1 MTNQIDVSE
10 RELQAFARFLK
21 LLPHGR
27 DRELVI
33 LKAHLLVEEQL
44 RQLIAERVR
53 NREPLLKARLTFS
66 QCISVA
72 RAFLPAGHD
81 PGLWKGLEQLNEIRN
96 AFSHQLSPARI
107 EEKIA
112 AFSASMQPNGPMN
125 EDPAVNFELA
135 LWSLFASVAHLLERP
150 SAQVLKLVPRELSR
164 S

>member
-1 MTNQIDVSE
+1 MTDQIDVSE
-10 RELQAFARFLK
+10 RELKAFARFLK

-53 NREPLLKARLTFS
+53 NREALLKARLTFS
-66 QCISVA
+66 QCVAVA
-72 RAFLPAGHD
+72 RAFFPAGHD
-81 PGLWKGLEQLNEIRN
+81 PGLWKGLQQINEIRN

-107 EEKIA
+107 EERIA

-125 EDPAVNFELA
+125 ADQAVNFELA
-135 LWSLFASVAHLLERP
+135 LWSLFVSVAHLLERP
-150 SAQVLKLVPRELSR
+150 SARVLRLVPRVLDR

>member
-53 NREPLLKARLTFS
+53 NREALQKARLTFA
-66 QCISVA
+66 QCVAVA
-72 RAFLPAGHD
+72 RAFFPAGHD
-81 PGLWKGLEQLNEIRN
+81 PSLWRGMEQLNEIRN

-107 EEKIA
+107 EERIA
-112 AFSASMQPNGPMN
+112 ALSASMQPNGPIN
-125 EDPAVNFELA
+125 ADPAVNFEVA
-135 LWSLFASVAHLLERP
+135 LWSLFVSVAHLLERP
-150 SAQVLKLVPRELSR
+150 SARVLKLVPRED
-164 S
+164 

>member
-53 NREPLLKARLTFS
+53 NREPLQKARLSFS

-72 RAFLPAGHD
+72 RAFFPAGHD
-81 PGLWKGLEQLNEIRN
+81 LGLWKGLEQLNEIRN

-135 LWSLFASVAHLLERP
+135 LWSLFVSVAHLLERP

>member
-1 MTNQIDVSE
+1 MTDEIDVSE

-53 NREPLLKARLTFS
+53 NREVLPKARLTFS

-72 RAFLPAGHD
+72 RAFFPAGHD
-81 PGLWKGLEQLNEIRN
+81 PSLWKGLEQLNEIRN

-107 EEKIA
+107 DDRIA
-112 AFSASMQPNGPMN
+112 AFSVTMQPNGPVN
-125 EDPAVNFELA
+125 DDPAVNFELA
-135 LWSLFASVAHLLERP
+135 LWSLFVSVSHLLEKP
-150 SAQVLKLVPRELSR
+150 SAQVLKLVPRDKR
-164 S
+164 

>member
-1 MTNQIDVSE
+1 MTDEIDVSE

-53 NREPLLKARLTFS
+53 NREVLLKARLTFS

-72 RAFLPAGHD
+72 RAFFHAGHD
-81 PGLWKGLEQLNEIRN
+81 PSLWKGLEQLNEIRN

-107 EEKIA
+107 DDRIA
-112 AFSASMQPNGPMN
+112 AFSVTMQPNGPVN
-125 EDPAVNFELA
+125 DDPAANFELA
-135 LWSLFASVAHLLERP
+135 LWSLFVSVSHLLEKP
-150 SAQVLKLVPRELSR
+150 SAQVLRLVPHENR
-164 S
+164 